1 MNALTRIGAAQD
13 RALVRLREGSPD
25 RELLVQLLESSCLL
39 ELAKLDASLDLG
51 TCVQQA
57 ADIVA
62 AMFPVTGCVIALD
75 TDDGEPWVVTSGVEP
90 AGALVRYRSTIRV
103 DGGDIGELRLGP
115 LTADLDAQPF
125 VDAAAEQLAAQFAR
139 ALESD
144 RLRRSAATAN
154 AARLAAELDGES
166 PEESLEGIA
175 THLAA
180 FPGALAAELLVDH
193 PAVGAP
199 LTVRSGTA
207 TDVVPVVISRAV
219 PGSGVLAA
227 RVSMRAGAPP
237 PDAALGEV
245 LDRIVGSLSR
255 IEREQQLRRDVETD
269 PLTGL
274 GNRRR
279 LDRALS
285 ASLARA
291 RRYGEHVAVLLLD
304 LDGFKAVN
312 DTLGHDAGDRVL
324 RTVARATRR
333 VTRGYDEVVRLGG
346 DELVVVS
353 PATELLGSLTLAD
366 SIRRAIADAAAE
378 VLPDELTITVSV
390 GIALFP
396 DSAGDPDALLRSA
409 DVALYDAKAAGK
421 NCVAVAPVHDLVT
434 EPPVNRPVDGPAA
447 VSAASAVVS
456 PPAPT
461 RRRFFRL

>member
-13 RALVRLREGSPD
+13 RALARLREGSPD

-39 ELAKLDASLDLG
+39 ELAKLDAALDLG
-51 TCVQQA
+51 TCVQLA
-57 ADIVA
+57 ADIVT
-62 AMFPVTGCVIALD
+62 AMFPVSGCTIALD
-75 TDDGEPWVVTSGVEP
+75 TIDGEPWNVTSGEEP
-90 AGALVRYRSTIRV
+90 VDALVRYRAAIRV

-115 LTADLDAQPF
+115 LTAELDAQPF
-125 VDAAAEQLAAQFAR
+125 VDAAAEQLASQFAR

-175 THLAA
+175 LHLAA

-199 LTVRSGTA
+199 LTVRSGSA
-207 TDVVPVVISRAV
+207 TDVEPVVISRAV
-219 PGSGVLAA
+219 PGSGVLAV
-227 RVSMRAGAPP
+227 RVSMRVGAPP
-237 PDAALGEV
+237 PDGALGEV

-312 DTLGHDAGDRVL
+312 DTLGHEVGDRVL
-324 RTVARATRR
+324 RTISRATRR

-390 GIALFP
+390 GIALYP
-396 DSAGDPDALLRSA
+396 DSADDPDSLLRSA
-409 DVALYDAKAAGK
+409 DIALYDAKAAGK

-434 EPPVNRPVDGPAA
+434 ERLNA
-447 VSAASAVVS
+447 S
-456 PPAPT
+456 PPSARTRTPAPITPVAT
-461 RRRFFRL
+461 RRRFFKR